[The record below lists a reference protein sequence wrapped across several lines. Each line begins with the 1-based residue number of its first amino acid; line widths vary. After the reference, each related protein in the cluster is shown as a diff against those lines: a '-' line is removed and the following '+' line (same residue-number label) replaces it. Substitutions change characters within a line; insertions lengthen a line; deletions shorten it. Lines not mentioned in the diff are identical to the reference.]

1 MKSIIEFSK
10 GIFFLLPTHHHI
22 FFIHLPL
29 LTLTVIICYLASFRT
44 INVRDWNE
52 VQISQLQHDGDD
64 FEHRKDLIAGK
75 AQTFE

>member
-10 GIFFLLPTHHHI
+10 GLFFLLQHNIT
-22 FFIHLPL
+22 FFLSISPL

-52 VQISQLQHDGDD
+52 VQISQLQHNGDD
-64 FEHRKDLIAGK
+64 FEHRQDLIAGK
-75 AQTFE
+75 AQTLE